1 MESLQS
7 FTAAIVA
14 CTLALLIFLCHFF
27 LQAPNVAK
35 RMPPEAAG
43 AWPIIGHL
51 HHFGGSQLFQQT
63 LGSLA
68 DIYGPIFTIK
78 LGVHRALVV
87 SDWKMAKE
95 CLTTNDV
102 VFASRPKSV
111 ASELMGYNYAMFG
124 LSPYGPY
131 WRQVR
136 KVVMLEFLSSRRIEM
151 LAPIR
156 VVEVKAWIGDIYRC
170 WVKNKDGSDM
180 AKMEM
185 KQWFGTFSLNVTV
198 KPLVGKRYSDTV
210 KEGDRFPEA
219 MRKFPEL
226 LGAFVASDSVP
237 FLRWLDLGGYE
248 KEMKKVAKEMDGV
261 LQGWL
266 EEHKM
271 KRSSGD
277 ANGEQQDFMDVLL
290 SALYGSSDEHLEGV
304 DADTIIKATC
314 LAILIAATDTT
325 TSTLTWVL
333 AIMLN
338 NEQVLKKAQEEIDI
352 NVGRER
358 QVEESDIKNLVYLQA
373 VIKETLRLY
382 PPAPL
387 AIPHESTEECTV
399 GGYSIPKGTRLL
411 VNIWKIHRD
420 PLAWSD
426 PSEFQ
431 PERFLTSDRE
441 IDVRGQNFELIPFGS
456 GRRICPGISLGLRVL
471 QLTLASVIH
480 GFDFVRPLNEPI
492 DMSESFG
499 LSNLKATPLEVLL
512 TPRLSP
518 SLYGTK

>member
-1 MESLQS
+1 MESLLS
-7 FTAAIVA
+7 FTATIFA
-14 CTLALLIFLCHFF
+14 CTFALLIFLCHYF
-27 LQAPNVAK
+27 LQAPNSAK

-43 AWPIIGHL
+43 AWPVIGHL
-51 HHFGGSQLFQQT
+51 HLLGGFQLTQQT

-111 ASELMGYNYAMFG
+111 ASELMGYNYAMLG

-156 VVEVKAWIGDIYRC
+156 VAEVKASIGDIYRC
-170 WVKNKDGSDM
+170 WAKNKDCSNM

-185 KQWFGTFSLNVTV
+185 KQWFGTLSLNIAV
-198 KPLVGKRYSDTV
+198 KPLVGKRYSDT
-210 KEGDRFPEA
+210 ERDGDRFPEA
-219 MRKFPEL
+219 MRKFNEL
-226 LGAFVASDSVP
+226 LGAFIVSDSIP

-248 KEMKKVAKEMDGV
+248 KEMKKVAKEMDDV
-261 LQGWL
+261 VQGWL

-271 KRSSGD
+271 KRSLGD
-277 ANGEQQDFMDVLL
+277 ASSEQRDFMDAMLP
-290 SALYGSSDEHLEGV
+290 ALHGSSDEHLEGV
-304 DADTIIKATC
+304 HADPIIKATC
-314 LAILIAATDTT
+314 LAILTAATDTT
-325 TSTLTWVL
+325 MSTLIWAL
-333 AIMLN
+333 ALMLN
-338 NEQVLKKAQEEIDI
+338 NEQVMKKAQEEMDI

-358 QVEESDIKNLVYLQA
+358 QVEEPDMKNLVYLQA

-382 PPAPL
+382 PPVPL
-387 AIPHESTEECTV
+387 SLPHESTEECTV
-399 GGYSIPKGTRLL
+399 GGYRIPKGTRLL
-411 VNIWKIHRD
+411 LNLWKIHRD
-420 PLAWSD
+420 PQAWPD

-431 PERFLTSDRE
+431 PERFLTGDND
-441 IDVRGQNFELIPFGS
+441 IDVRGQNYELIPFGS
-456 GRRICPGISLGLRVL
+456 GRRMCPGISLGLQVL

-480 GFDFVRPLNEPI
+480 GFEFVRPLNEPI

-499 LSNLKATPLEVLL
+499 LTNLKATPLEVLL

>member
-1 MESLQS
+1 MESSLS
-7 FTAAIVA
+7 FTTAIFA
-14 CTLALLIFLCHFF
+14 CTFALLIFLCHYF

-35 RMPPEAAG
+35 RMPPEAAR

-51 HHFGGSQLFQQT
+51 HLLGGSQLLQQT

-102 VFASRPKSV
+102 VFASRPKSM
-111 ASELMGYNYAMFG
+111 ASELMGYNYAMIG

-136 KVVMLEFLSSRRIEM
+136 KVVMLEFLSGRRIEM

-156 VVEVKAWIGDIYRC
+156 VAEVKESMGDIYRR
-170 WVKNKDGSDM
+170 WVENKDGSDM

-185 KQWFGTFSLNVTV
+185 KQWFGTLSMNIAV

-219 MRKFPEL
+219 MRKFIEL
-226 LGAFVASDSVP
+226 LGTFVVSDSVP

-261 LQGWL
+261 VQGWL

-271 KRSSGD
+271 KRRSGN

-325 TSTLTWVL
+325 TSTLTWAL
-333 AIMLN
+333 ALMLN

-358 QVEESDIKNLVYLQA
+358 QVEESDMKNLIYLQA

-411 VNIWKIHRD
+411 VNLWKIHRD

-426 PSEFQ
+426 PSEFR

-441 IDVRGQNFELIPFGS
+441 IDVRGQSFELIPFGS
-456 GRRICPGISLGLRVL
+456 GRRICPGISLSLRVL
-471 QLTLASVIH
+471 QLTVASVIH
-480 GFDFVRPLNEPI
+480 GFEFVRPLNEPI
-492 DMSESFG
+492 DMTDSFG
-499 LSNLKATPLEVLL
+499 LTSLKATPLEVLL

-518 SLYGTK
+518 SLYGAK